1 MMCNNCKLFKK
12 NFINK
17 TKKILFYGDCGIT
30 RAVKVSYFWAI
41 GTGLAQEY
49 HPIVGPEVG
58 PHNCPKLVKS
68 LKY

>member
-1 MMCNNCKLFKK
+1 MQQLQAFQEKLQQQQKK
-12 NFINK
+12 V
-17 TKKILFYGDCGIT
+17 LFVGDCGIT

-58 PHNCPKLVKS
+58 PHNWPKLVKS